1 MSSLKLL
8 SLAVLSVAALAC
20 EKAPLTAPVDSTLS
34 VFVNPPFIVAN
45 GGVSV
50 ISAFVVEPAG
60 TPVPDGTV
68 VFFFTT
74 LGRIE
79 PQGKTKDGVARV
91 NLVADS
97 RSGIAKV
104 TAATGNVV
112 SDAQEVAIGSKLPTK
127 MVVTANPPYLAG
139 AREATITAN
148 VFDDNGNPVQNVPVI
163 FTVEPVGTAPLREVL
178 ASGGSPQYTDS
189 NGQAFDTLATRTANG
204 VSVKTVTVT
213 ATTANLLTESVS
225 VIVNYSAVS

>member
-1 MSSLKLL
+1 MSKLNLL
-8 SLAVLSVAALAC
+8 SLAVLSVVAVTC
-20 EKAPLTAPVDSTLS
+20 EKAPLTAPVDSKLT
-34 VFVNPPFIVAN
+34 VFVNPSFIVAN

-97 RSGIAKV
+97 RSGTAKV
-104 TAATGNVV
+104 TAATANVV
-112 SDAQEVAIGSKLPTK
+112 SDAQEVKIGSARPERVLVAADPQF
-127 MVVTANPPYLAG
+127 LATSRQ
-139 AREATITAN
+139 ASITAN
-148 VFDDNGNPVQNVPVI
+148 VFDVDGNPVQNVPVI
-163 FTVEPVGTAPLREVL
+163 FSVSATPLQEFL
-178 ASGGSPQYTDS
+178 GSGGSPQYTDS
-189 NGQAFDTLATRTANG
+189 NGQAFDTLATRAPTG
-204 VSVKTVTVT
+204 TEQKTVTVT
-213 ATTANLLTESVS
+213 ATTANGVPGSVE
-225 VIVNYSAVS
+225 VVVNYGAGR

>member
-1 MSSLKLL
+1 MSKLKRL
-8 SLAVLSVAALAC
+8 SLAVLSVAAVTC
-20 EKAPLTAPVDSTLS
+20 EKAPLMAPVDSKLT

-79 PQGKTKDGVARV
+79 PQGKTVDGVARV

-97 RSGIAKV
+97 RSGTAKV

-112 SDAQEVAIGSKLPTK
+112 SDAQDVVIGSARPERVL
-127 MVVTANPPYLAG
+127 VTADPQYLGTSPRQA
-139 AREATITAN
+139 AITAN
-148 VFDDNGNPVQNVPVI
+148 VFDGQGNPVQNVPVV
-163 FTVEPVGTAPLREVL
+163 FTVSASPLQESL
-178 ASGGSPQYTDS
+178 ASGGATQYTDS
-189 NGQAFDTLATRTANG
+189 NGQAFDTLVTRAPAGTTQ
-204 VSVKTVTVT
+204 KTVTVT
-213 ATTANLLTESVS
+213 ATAANGVS
-225 VIVNYSAVS
+225 GAVEVVVNYSTGR